1 MSYIIDALKPYS
13 LIVAFAVLGLTA
25 CGQLGASG
33 VDQQRVQLKST
44 VAEAS
49 LLVDGAARDEFTAP
63 FVKARAEELSDD
75 AAKAQSSLADSQVA
89 APARAK
95 AAKLRDAA
103 RLLAGAMDRLHSSPG
118 DPRLAAGLNA
128 QLKQAQ
134 AALDAA

>member
-25 CGQLGASG
+25 CGQLDASG

-49 LLVDGAARDEFTAP
+49 LLVDGAARNEFTAP

-75 AAKAQSSLADSQVA
+75 AAKVQSSLADSQVA

-103 RLLAGAMDRLHSSPG
+103 RLLVGVMDRLQGSPG